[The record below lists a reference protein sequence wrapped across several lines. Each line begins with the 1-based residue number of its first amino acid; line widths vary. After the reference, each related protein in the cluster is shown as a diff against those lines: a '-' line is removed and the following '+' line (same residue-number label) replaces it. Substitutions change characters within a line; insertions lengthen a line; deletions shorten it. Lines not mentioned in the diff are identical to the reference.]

1 MSPSAPLIWTL
12 ILLTTWH
19 KSCLNSALSV
29 TGNTPRSLCPQLTL
43 MFCWGDITGHTIHHG
58 AELPGGWA
66 SGKCS
71 QMDFKAVTQVLSLSR
86 DWILVEHRLPCVP
99 PHCEHV
105 GVWRRRPCVIH
116 VCKVTTS
123 RGTHHCTSF
132 LSFNFWIFNACVN
145 TGVLSHPM
153 NVCKYAEV
161 YVTASRKQRLFWYYI
176 LKQISGCEDF

>member
-1 MSPSAPLIWTL
+1 MSQSALLIWTL

-29 TGNTPRSLCPQLTL
+29 TGNTPRSLRPQLTL
-43 MFCWGDITGHTIHHG
+43 MFCWGDIIGHTTHHG

-99 PHCEHV
+99 PRCEHV

-123 RGTHHCTSF
+123 KGTRHCTSF
-132 LSFNFWIFNACVN
+132 LSFNFWILMLVWTQVFYRILWMYVN
-145 TGVLSHPM
+145 MQKCTSLHPG
-153 NVCKYAEV
+153 NRDY
-161 YVTASRKQRLFWYYI
+161 SDI
-176 LKQISGCEDF
+176 IS